1 MALKYSQKLLKL
13 VLICVVALLIGESG
27 RCATPKMKLS
37 QAVAKSL
44 FVILQGSEALHSSL
58 YSKDDKKVQ
67 ETIMQLVKTLEITQ
81 ALSVRSENAE
91 TLVHLEKILTTTKNR
106 LRDVQNVSLNE
117 KERRLN
123 YLREFFQQVIQI
135 TRLYEV
141 SHNFNVFFC
150 PKDKEKGVWI
160 QKSSKAQNPFDPDGS
175 LKSCGV
181 LMR

>member
-1 MALKYSQKLLKL
+1 MKKCALLFALIL
-13 VLICVVALLIGESG
+13 VLVTPPLLS
-27 RCATPKMKLS
+27 ATSKMKLS
-37 QAVAKSL
+37 KPVASSL
-44 FVILQGSEALHSSL
+44 LVVLQGSDALHTSL
-58 YSKDDKKVQ
+58 FAKDEKKVQ
-67 ETIMQLVKTLEITQ
+67 ENILQLVKTLEITQ
-81 ALSVRSENAE
+81 AVSTRSENAE

-106 LRDVQNVSLNE
+106 LRDVQNIPLSE

-135 TRLYEV
+135 TRLYDLT
-141 SHNFNVFFC
+141 HGFNVFFC

-181 LMR
+181 NMR